1 MTSAYRQGPPALPP
15 FRVVHGPFPL
25 RLGRIL
31 AGAGFTL
38 VASLLLMLG
47 LQRQELSC
55 GGAPDSWCVVS
66 EGVFEPQPVA
76 RFPRRELTGVSV
88 ESRWGGKGNT
98 TEYGRP
104 VLAVGGRGYR
114 LREVDAER
122 AREIAAEVER
132 ARASGTAIGV
142 ELRQSPWLLVFGLAM
157 LSGGLAVL
165 RSAFRGAGRLILDVE
180 PSERRLSVQR
190 RVLGIP
196 GRSTAFELFDV
207 DEVVVEQ
214 SDERDVWK
222 SKAGATRPVGRL
234 ILVCASGKRQ
244 ELSRQSFPGRTVHLR
259 AAAALR
265 RGFGLEPGPL
275 EKELDALERIRERPS
290 WAANIGMFSLI
301 WMGAPL
307 GLLLGIALYG
317 GVGLAIGA
325 FRMQDPLSPYALV
338 FGGGLGA
345 VAGAALMLRLA
356 RARPPP

>member
-1 MTSAYRQGPPALPP
+1 MTSAYREGPPAPPP

-25 RLGRIL
+25 RLGRTL

-38 VASLLLMLG
+38 VASILLMLG

-55 GGAPDSWCVVS
+55 GGEPDSWCVVS

-76 RFPRRELTGVSV
+76 RFPRRELSGVSI
-88 ESRWGGKGNT
+88 ESRWGGKDNT

-104 VLAVGGRGYR
+104 VLAVGGREYR

-132 ARASGTAIGV
+132 TRASGTALEV
-142 ELRQSPWLLVFGLAM
+142 KLSQSPWLLVFGLAM
-157 LSGGLAVL
+157 LAGGLGVL
-165 RSAFRGAGRLILDVE
+165 RSALRGVGRLVIDVE
-180 PSERRLSVQR
+180 PSKRRLSVQR
-190 RVLGIP
+190 RVLGLP

-207 DEVVVEQ
+207 HEVSVEQ

-222 SKAGATRPVGRL
+222 SRADATRPVGRL
-234 ILVCASGKRQ
+234 ILISSNGKRQ

-275 EKELDALERIRERPS
+275 EKELEALERNRERPA
-290 WAANIGMFSLI
+290 WAANIGTFSLI

-307 GLLLGIALYG
+307 GLLLGIAAYG
-317 GVGLAIGA
+317 GIGLAIGA

-338 FGGGLGA
+338 LGGGLGA
-345 VAGAALMLRLA
+345 VAGVGLMLRLA
-356 RARPPP
+356 RPRPPP

>member
-1 MTSAYRQGPPALPP
+1 
-15 FRVVHGPFPL
+15 V
-25 RLGRIL
+25 
-31 AGAGFTL
+31 
-38 VASLLLMLG
+38 
-47 LQRQELSC
+47 
-55 GGAPDSWCVVS
+55 
-66 EGVFEPQPVA
+66 
-76 RFPRRELTGVSV
+76 
-88 ESRWGGKGNT
+88 K
-98 TEYGRP
+98 
-104 VLAVGGRGYR
+104 
-114 LREVDAER
+114 
-122 AREIAAEVER
+122 
-132 ARASGTAIGV
+132 
-142 ELRQSPWLLVFGLAM
+142 LRQSPWLLVFGLAM

-234 ILVCASGKRQ
+234 ILVSASGKRQ